1 MADITVYNS
10 KNIRNE
16 VITVYAG
23 ITIGASGAPT
33 LVAADS
39 YGVTSITRTG
49 AGLYTL
55 VLRDAYNA
63 IQFAEGCFF
72 ADSPAED
79 INITFDL
86 NGSSATTKNILFA
99 TLTGATATDPSSG
112 SKVYIKLDMRNS
124 TAF

>member
-1 MADITVYNS
+1 MADITVYNAKS
-10 KNIRNE
+10 VRNE

-23 ITIGASGAPT
+23 ITIGGTGAPT

-39 YGVTSITRTG
+39 YGVTSIARTG

-63 IQFAEGCFF
+63 IQFADGAFF
-72 ADSPAED
+72 ADNPAED